1 MALTGTEETFVDSN
15 YSLLETLVNTLF
27 VDLSQEE
34 IHDLICLGLTLG
46 MAGNRI
52 NSETMGT
59 GFFKAASF
67 STSEIAQ
74 EVYDFVSDTS
84 TNSVFPIIET
94 QYMPKMTK
102 WLLRRVLSRI
112 NLWDWAGNNWVT
124 TLSEAD
130 IVEEIGLL
138 FSNFGFSC
146 QNGWLRLYEHEQ
158 AEYLDNTFSLV
169 AEDPILP
176 ATGRWGIVT
185 NQTLGYEFIHNY
197 ENSVSGAVAGGTN
210 TVVSVTTQALLGFY
224 SLKAT
229 YTDTALLFSHL
240 CPDLE
245 TTKEYVASCY
255 IYIPTAW
262 TGGTITITDNG
273 TFSDKSG
280 VSSNGAN
287 LALRDQWQEV
297 SLTFTTGIDV
307 AGNYLYLSAATPVA
321 TEFIYVDNFRIT
333 NNETLWQLTEEENNT
348 EFDSIVYFGNVYRD
362 ALSLKDIYVSA
373 SNNPEYLTEVG
384 IGIRNLQGYSID
396 QFLPIN
402 QTIFTRPYNSTE
414 TRYYGNYSFKE
425 YLCKKAIEIKDYLGW

>member
-138 FSNFGFSC
+138 FSNFGFFDM
-146 QNGWLRLYEHEQ
+146 NM
-158 AEYLDNTFSLV
+158 V
-169 AEDPILP
+169 PM
-176 ATGRWGIVT
+176 
-185 NQTLGYEFIHNY
+185 
-197 ENSVSGAVAGGTN
+197 
-210 TVVSVTTQALLGFY
+210 
-224 SLKAT
+224 
-229 YTDTALLFSHL
+229 
-240 CPDLE
+240 
-245 TTKEYVASCY
+245 
-255 IYIPTAW
+255 IPSYRTM
-262 TGGTITITDNG
+262 
-273 TFSDKSG
+273 
-280 VSSNGAN
+280 
-287 LALRDQWQEV
+287 
-297 SLTFTTGIDV
+297 TTGF
-307 AGNYLYLSAATPVA
+307 LS
-321 TEFIYVDNFRIT
+321 
-333 NNETLWQLTEEENNT
+333 
-348 EFDSIVYFGNVYRD
+348 
-362 ALSLKDIYVSA
+362 
-373 SNNPEYLTEVG
+373 
-384 IGIRNLQGYSID
+384 
-396 QFLPIN
+396 
-402 QTIFTRPYNSTE
+402 
-414 TRYYGNYSFKE
+414 
-425 YLCKKAIEIKDYLGW
+425 